1 MSQDFFSF
9 WGKRMIKQSL
19 YEQIVIVVGREE
31 LAQMLRAEQ
40 GFEIEKIEDQ
50 QSEIRFTLGRN
61 TELDEEIVAVER
73 TEQKRRERL
82 F

>member
-1 MSQDFFSF
+1 MR
-9 WGKRMIKQSL
+9 GIRERPMIKQSL

-50 QSEIRFTLGRN
+50 QSDIRFTLGRK
-61 TELDEEIVAVER
+61 TDLDEEIAPAER
-73 TEQKRRERL
+73 AEQKRREKL

>member
-1 MSQDFFSF
+1 
-9 WGKRMIKQSL
+9 MIKQSL
-19 YEQIVIVVGREE
+19 YEQVVIIVGREE

-50 QSEIRFTLGRN
+50 QSEIRFTLGRK
-61 TELDEEIVAVER
+61 TDLDEEIAAVER
-73 TEQKRRERL
+73 TEQKRREKL